1 MELIAAGQPGLLQNC
16 RIVVDQTRID
26 YDGWLSVIGQRGKS
40 VTVVDYFVT
49 MRQGDAQVQENEGS
63 TK

>member
-1 MELIAAGQPGLLQNC
+1 LFQNC

-40 VTVVDYFVT
+40 VTVVDHFVT
-49 MRQGDAQVQENEGS
+49 MRQGDAQIQENEGS